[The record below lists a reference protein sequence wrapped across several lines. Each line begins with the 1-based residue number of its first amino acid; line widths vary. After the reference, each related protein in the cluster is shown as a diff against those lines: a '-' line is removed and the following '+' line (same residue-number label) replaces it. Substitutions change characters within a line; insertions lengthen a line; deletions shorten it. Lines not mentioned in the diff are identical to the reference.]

1 MKVASLGYAVIE
13 ATDIEKWRDYAT
25 KVTGFMARD
34 GEDGTLLLSM
44 DDRPFRFM
52 IVPGTSDRM
61 VGPGWECRNEADFE
75 EAIRR
80 LEKAGAPVTRL
91 DDKAAAKR
99 YVNAVAASTDPSGNH
114 FEIYWGRVLG
124 YSQFNSPTGVSGF
137 ETGEMGLGH
146 IVLPTPD
153 LQACYAFYTEVLG
166 FGLTDEMWFD
176 IPGGNKLGLYFLHAD
191 NPRHHS
197 LAIFQGQAPSGCI
210 HMMVEVRT
218 IDEVGYAMDRATAN
232 GYHVSSS
239 LGRHSNDA
247 MLSFYMQTP
256 GGFDLEYGCEGIRP
270 DWSNWVPTKSLI
282 PDLWGHKWSPPPGAD
297 PNDAPVH

>member
-13 ATDIEKWRDYAT
+13 ATDIERWRVFAT
-25 KVTGFMARD
+25 KVAGFMVRD
-34 GEDGTLLLSM
+34 TDDGRLLLSM

-52 IVPGTSDRM
+52 IIPGTQDKMR
-61 VGPGWECRNEADFE
+61 GAGWECRNEADYN

-80 LEKAGAPVTRL
+80 LKAAGAPVTPL
-91 DDKAAAKR
+91 DEAETQKRYAKAAI
-99 YVNAVAASTDPSGNH
+99 ASADPAGNP
-114 FEIYWGRVLG
+114 FEVYWGNVLD
-124 YSQFNSPTGVSGF
+124 YEQFNSPTGVSGF

-146 IVLPTPD
+146 IVLPTPNLED
-153 LQACYAFYTEVLG
+153 CYTFYTEVLG
-166 FGLTDEMWFD
+166 FGLTDEMSFP
-176 IPGGNKLGLYFLHAD
+176 IPDGPTLGLYFLHAD

-197 LAIFQGQAPSGCI
+197 LAIFQGEAPSGCI

-218 IDEVGYAMDRATAN
+218 IDEVGYALDRATAN
-232 GYHVSSS
+232 GFHVSSS

-270 DWSNWVPTKSLI
+270 NWDEWIPTKSLI
-282 PDLWGHKWSPPPGAD
+282 PDLWGHKWSPPPGANPD
-297 PNDAPVH
+297 DAPVH